1 MWGCFPYGPVEVVHV
16 VVFPT
21 HVGVFPSAA
30 ILAGFDYGL
39 PHACGGVSITLRCIV
54 WLLLSSP
61 RMWGCF
67 LASVPRPRPIAVFP
81 THVGVFLERS
91 ESIFVVI
98 RLPHACGGV
107 SMVHVKGVLTG
118 QSSPRMWGCFFIGP
132 VSKLTLDVFP
142 THVGVFLDN
151 TGCSHLDNL
160 SSPRMWGCFRNSG
173 PQGADVQVFP
183 THVGVFLVIWFLFR
197 YIFCLPHACGGVSF
211 SCPRERAFGMSSP
224 RMWGCFLA
232 RDDSAIYRLVFPTH
246 VGVFLMGERAIML
259 INSLP
264 HACGGVSQPVESY
277 FEKRKSSPR
286 MWGCFCSFYPLLFF
300 VSVFPTHVGVFLWAE
315 FM

>member
-197 YIFCLPHACGGVSF
+197 YIFCLPHACGGVSHGGK
-211 SCPRERAFGMSSP
+211 SDNAHQQSSP
-224 RMWGCFLA
+224 RMWGCFST
-232 RDDSAIYRLVFPTH
+232 R
-246 VGVFLMGERAIML
+246 
-259 INSLP
+259 
-264 HACGGVSQPVESY
+264 
-277 FEKRKSSPR
+277 
-286 MWGCFCSFYPLLFF
+286 
-300 VSVFPTHVGVFLWAE
+300 
-315 FM
+315 

>member
-81 THVGVFLERS
+81 THVGGFLERS

-107 SMVHVKGVLTG
+107 SCLPILSPILLL
-118 QSSPRMWGCFFIGP
+118 SSPRMWGCFPRGP
-132 VSKLTLDVFP
+132 RPTPTEGVFP
-142 THVGVFLDN
+142 THVGVFLRRPRP
-151 TGCSHLDNL
+151 L
-160 SSPRMWGCFRNSG
+160 SG
-173 PQGADVQVFP
+173 
-183 THVGVFLVIWFLFR
+183 
-197 YIFCLPHACGGVSF
+197 
-211 SCPRERAFGMSSP
+211 
-224 RMWGCFLA
+224 
-232 RDDSAIYRLVFPTH
+232 YR
-246 VGVFLMGERAIML
+246 
-259 INSLP
+259 SLP
-264 HACGGVSQPVESY
+264 HACGGVSTSVKLTLPC
-277 FEKRKSSPR
+277 FPSSPR
-286 MWGCFCSFYPLLFF
+286 MWGCF
-300 VSVFPTHVGVFLWAE
+300 
-315 FM
+315 

>member
-224 RMWGCFLA
+224 RMWGCF
-232 RDDSAIYRLVFPTH
+232 
-246 VGVFLMGERAIML
+246 
-259 INSLP
+259 
-264 HACGGVSQPVESY
+264 
-277 FEKRKSSPR
+277 
-286 MWGCFCSFYPLLFF
+286 
-300 VSVFPTHVGVFLWAE
+300 
-315 FM
+315 